1 MPPDSD
7 MSETK
12 ICSLCGFVNA
22 PHVRFCGGCGEPL
35 VLVTVEEER
44 KDVAILF
51 ADICNFT
58 ELVATHDPEETKD
71 RIEECLR
78 VMAECVVA
86 MNGVVEKFIGD
97 SIMAVFGV
105 PVAHEND
112 AELAVRAGL
121 RIVDSAH
128 TYGANEGLA
137 LEVRVGVHFGEVIVS
152 QHSQAPGRA
161 HHVFGN
167 AVNIA
172 SRLETTGLV
181 GAVVVSDDVYRKTKE
196 FFTFQELSRIR
207 AKGVRAQLKR
217 HRVVAEKVVR
227 GKIRGVPGLSSPL
240 IGRREELELLRGTYR
255 EVVEGKGSRVVTIV
269 GEAGIG
275 KTRLVEELL
284 LTLQQ
289 ADSRPRVLHGR
300 CLGYAGAP
308 AYYPIAE
315 IIKKA
320 TGIKDDMPQGEMRGQ
335 LASAVDRILGGRMK
349 GDVDAVDTLWR
360 ILALSQDGDSPG
372 DQDTRQIHNQVL
384 LVVEEL
390 LRALAGEEPLVLL
403 MEDVQ
408 WSDSSSMTLIAHLAR
423 SLADSRCLLIINSR
437 PPGDH
442 AATRIL
448 LEELKKSDR
457 HRRINLKDLS
467 PDDTRR
473 LVSELLTIE
482 KLDEEKRR
490 AIVKLAAGNPFFVEE
505 IIKNLIE
512 KGELEY
518 RDGHWYTNEEE
529 GGFEIP
535 DTVEGVLRS
544 RIDNLP
550 DQEKKVIQRASVVG
564 EVFWRR
570 IVTELMNQAVGDHLA
585 DLEKR
590 DLIRRRLESI
600 FEDDLEY
607 IFKHVLLHETVYKS
621 LLHRERREL
630 HLKTAK
636 WIESN
641 YSDRI
646 QAYQSLVA
654 NHFENGGAPEKAA
667 RYYFEAGKHAASLY
681 ANEDAKRFF
690 AKAVENTEEGEL
702 TRKSYLGWGDVC
714 LETGKPHESIDLFTA
729 ALGYCRTALERAQ
742 IMERVGSAHE
752 HLSEYP
758 RSLEYFDDAL
768 ELLKGEPP
776 SLLQAKVLY
785 GIAWVHYLRGDLQE
799 ALDYISR
806 AEGVTA
812 RLREDDF
819 ASDKVRARVSNIH
832 GSILNELK
840 RLDEGRVYQSRT
852 LELYEKH
859 GYLLGMQSVLNNI
872 ATVEMEEGRYSSA
885 LELLQRS
892 YDIAERCGDRLGLA
906 INCNNMASIY
916 TTLGR
921 FDRAEELYTRYLEM
935 NAIINNHL
943 GDGYANYGLASL
955 SHARGEEE
963 EAEKHFRRAIE
974 IYDEVGAHRMV
985 LVVKLS
991 LAVFYAKT
999 GREAES
1005 EALFAEVGEM
1015 MDEAEIVVYRL
1026 SALGLTARRRGF
1038 SEEEKARIRAFL
1050 PVAEAGVEKETD
1062 RISRVEEE
1070 VHLAAL
1076 YEHMGEPEEA
1086 ARHRGLARSV
1096 FGEIVENIGD
1106 EQLRGT
1112 FLEIMDRRGYVV

>member
-1 MPPDSD
+1 MTTEPI
-7 MSETK
+7 
-12 ICSLCGFVNA
+12 ICGLCGFQNA
-22 PHVRFCGGCGEPL
+22 PNVRFCGGCGEPL
-35 VLVTVEEER
+35 VEVTVEEER

-71 RIEECLR
+71 KIEECLR
-78 VMAECVVA
+78 VMTDGVVA

-97 SIMAVFGV
+97 SVMAVFGV
-105 PVAHEND
+105 PVTHEND

-121 RIVDSAH
+121 RIVDSARN
-128 TYGANEGLA
+128 YGINEGLE

-152 QHSQAPGRA
+152 HHSQAPGRA

-172 SRLETTGLV
+172 SRLEATGLV
-181 GAVVVSDDVYRKTKE
+181 GGVVVSDEVFRKTKE

-207 AKGVRAQLKR
+207 AKGLRTELKR
-217 HRVVAEKVVR
+217 HEVVGEKVVR

-240 IGRREELELLRGTYR
+240 IGRKKELDLLRGIYR
-255 EVVEGKGSRVVTIV
+255 DVAEGKGLRVVTIV

-275 KTRLVEELL
+275 KTRLVEELF
-284 LTLQQ
+284 LTLHQ

-308 AYYPIAE
+308 PYYPITE

-320 TGIKDDMPQGEMRGQ
+320 TGIKDDMPQREMADQ
-335 LASAVDRILGGRMK
+335 LATSLSRILGRRMI
-349 GDVDAVDTLWR
+349 GDVDAVSTLR
-360 ILALSQDGDSPG
+360 KILALNQDGDSPD

-390 LRALAGEEPLVLL
+390 LGALAKEEIIVVL

-408 WSDSSSMTLIAHLAR
+408 WSDSSSLTLIGHLVR
-423 SLADSRCLLIINSR
+423 SLADSRCLFIINSR
-437 PPGDH
+437 PPGDQ
-442 AATRIL
+442 AATRTL
-448 LEELKKSDR
+448 LEEFRKSER
-457 HRRINLKDLS
+457 HTRINLEDLS

-473 LVSELLTIE
+473 LLSELLTVE
-482 KLDEEKRR
+482 ELDETKRR
-490 AIVKLAAGNPFFVEE
+490 AIIKLAAGNPFFVEE

-512 KGELEY
+512 KGDLEY

-529 GGFEIP
+529 GSFEIP

-570 IVTELMNQAVGDHLA
+570 IVTELMNYAVGDYLA

-590 DLIRRRLESI
+590 DLIHRRLESI

-681 ANEDAKRFF
+681 ANEDAKRFY
-690 AKAVENTEEGEL
+690 AKAVENTQDGDL
-702 TRKSYLGWGDVC
+702 TRRAYLEWGDVC

-729 ALGYCRTALERAQ
+729 ALGYCRDAVGRAE
-742 IMERVGSAHE
+742 IMEHMGSAHE
-752 HLSEYP
+752 RLSEYP
-758 RSLEYFDDAL
+758 RSLEYYDDAL
-768 ELLKGEPP
+768 TLLKDEPP
-776 SLLQAKVLY
+776 SLLHGKTLY
-785 GIAWVHYLRGDLQE
+785 GIAWVHYLRGDLRE

-806 AEGVTA
+806 AEEVIA
-812 RLREDDF
+812 RVPEDDF
-819 ASDKVRARVSNIH
+819 ASDKVRARIANIH
-832 GSILNELK
+832 ASILNELK
-840 RLDEGRVYQSRT
+840 RLDEGREYQSRT

-859 GYLLGMQSVLNNI
+859 GYLLGMQSALNNI
-872 ATVEMEEGRYSSA
+872 ATVEMEEGRYGTA
-885 LELLQRS
+885 LELLLRS

-906 INCNNMASIY
+906 VNCNNLASIY
-916 TTLGR
+916 TAFGR
-921 FDRAEELYTRYLEM
+921 FDRADELYTRYLEI
-935 NAIINNHL
+935 NAIIDNRL

-955 SHARGEEE
+955 SRLRGEYEK
-963 EAEKHFRRAIE
+963 ADKHFRRAIE
-974 IYDEVGAHRMV
+974 IYGEVGAHRMT

-991 LAVFYAKT
+991 LAVFYAEV
-999 GREAES
+999 GREEES
-1005 EALFAEVGEM
+1005 EALFAEVGEF
-1015 MDEAEIVVYRL
+1015 MDEKEMAVYRL
-1026 SALGLTARRRGF
+1026 SALGLTARRREF
-1038 SEEEKARIRAFL
+1038 SANELGRLRDFL
-1050 PVAEAGVEKETD
+1050 PAAEAGFEMETY
-1062 RISRVEEE
+1062 RTSRVEEA
-1070 VHLAAL
+1070 VHLATL
-1076 YEHMGEPEEA
+1076 YERTGEAEKA
-1086 ARHRGLARSV
+1086 ARFWESARAT
-1096 FGEIVENIGD
+1096 FDEIVENIGD
-1106 EQLRGT
+1106 EESKGT
-1112 FLEIMDRRGYVV
+1112 FRKIMGKRGYVV